1 MAFVRKATPL
11 TRQQS
16 KLISKAL
23 YVAEHSERTVTS
35 EKVWK
40 KNIKKE
46 SDDKESLLS
55 SSSLSFYK

>member
-35 EKVWK
+35 EKSMK

-46 SDDKESLLS
+46 SDEEES
-55 SSSLSFYK
+55 K